1 MNLQLVESLAQIIN
15 RLTPEEQELLRD
27 KTTFKKTV
35 LSQREVNSFNAD
47 DISEVIY
54 QMREE
59 RSEQLMEACFP
70 ELSQARQE

>member
-70 ELSQARQE
+70 ELYQARQE